1 MITVKNKNKL
11 LTVDER
17 ELDYYLKDGYD
28 HVEYDHEIKDYKVI
42 KPAKGKLVPYEGFL
56 KLQQE
61 NEKLKAEIE
70 RLKADSKA
78 AKK

>member
-1 MITVKNKNKL
+1 MITVKQHNKL

-17 ELDYYLKDGYD
+17 SLDYYLREGYD
-28 HVEYDHEIKDYKVI
+28 HVEYDHEIKDYKVL
-42 KPAKGKLVPYEGFL
+42 KPAKGKLVPYEDLL
-56 KLQQE
+56 KLERE

-70 RLKADSKA
+70 KLKADSKA